1 MAFLDKSSLIVDA
14 VLTDKGREKLASN
27 SFSIVKFALGD
38 DEIDYTMYDES
49 NSNGP
54 NFYGISIENMPILES
69 STQSDTALKYKLITR
84 PPSTTQLPEMG
95 ASVPETISLT
105 GDGAMS
111 PDYAMISPS
120 TLRFDEDEDYI
131 FELQDDSYVDII
143 VGDYAEQVK
152 KVAHTVIFEQLTIDG
167 EPVPKSAYQSVLFGK
182 NKVPLPLKRS
192 EQKLFA
198 DIYSIFIP
206 VNKFGDVSVSVIRGQ
221 GEVYFK
227 GQAGPTQLITGNQVY
242 ADNGILVSVEGAG
255 IISLG
260 LVTNKQ
266 SGPGNYG
273 DDPKVPA
280 GEGDVVFATVNNKNR
295 SQISEAEKGGFKN
308 LNIQANSK
316 VLISYTKGRS
326 QLQITQFVKAINAQ
340 KNTITLKS
348 ALSQAIPSSVTIS
361 TTEPEFDDIRPPII
375 GVSDVQD
382 SNPFV
387 GDPLDDKTTGD
398 LTNLKDTVKGDEN
411 PPLPEPKTF
420 GKAGGNSGPSFGN
433 KGPGG
438 KGGF

>member
-69 STQSDTALKYKLITR
+69 STKSDTALKYKLTTR

-95 ASVPETISLT
+95 ASVPETVSLT

-131 FELQDDSYVDII
+131 FELQDDAYVDIV

-167 EPVPKSAYQSVLFGK
+167 EPVPKASYQSVLFGK
-182 NKVPLPLKRS
+182 NKTPLPLKRS

-198 DIYSIFIP
+198 DIYKVFIP
-206 VNKFGDVSVSVIRGQ
+206 VNKFGDVSVSVIRAQ
-221 GEVYFK
+221 GEIYFK
-227 GQAGPTQLITGNQVY
+227 GNAGQTQLITGNQVY
-242 ADNGILVSVEGAG
+242 ADKGIMVSVEGAG
-255 IISLG
+255 IITLG
-260 LVTNKQ
+260 LVSQKGDE
-266 SGPGNYG
+266 GPV
-273 DDPKVPA
+273 DDGQVSA
-280 GEGDVVFATVNNKNR
+280 GEGNVVFASINNKNR

-308 LNIQANSK
+308 LDIKTNSK
-316 VLISYTKGRS
+316 IIISYTKGPS
-326 QLQITQFVKAINAQ
+326 NLSITQFVKSINAQ
-340 KNTITLKS
+340 KNTITLKNT
-348 ALSQAIPSSVTIS
+348 LSQAIPSSVTIS
-361 TTEPEFDDIRPPII
+361 MGEPDFDDVKPPVDKT
-375 GVSDVQD
+375 GGK
-382 SNPFV
+382 NPFAA
-387 GDPLDDKTTGD
+387 DPLVDKQEGE
-398 LTNLKDTVKGDEN
+398 LKNLKDSVKGDEGKFE
-411 PPLPEPKTF
+411 PENKNKQFNQSTGKTDF
-420 GKAGGNSGPSFGN
+420 ELEK
-433 KGPGG
+433 
-438 KGGF
+438 